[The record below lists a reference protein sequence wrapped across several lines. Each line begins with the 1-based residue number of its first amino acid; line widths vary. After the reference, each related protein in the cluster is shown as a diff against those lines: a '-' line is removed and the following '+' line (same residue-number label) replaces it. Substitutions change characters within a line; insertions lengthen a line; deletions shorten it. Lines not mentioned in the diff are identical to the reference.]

1 MTPKT
6 EVRAREALHDIR
18 AGLDDF
24 ELMEKYR
31 LTDKGLQ
38 SLFRKLIAAGLLSPL
53 EIDDRQSPLVSTI
66 TLDLS

>member
-1 MTPKT
+1 MPKT
-6 EVRAREALHDIR
+6 EIRAKAALHDIR

-24 ELMEKYR
+24 ELMEKYK

-38 SLFRKLIAAGLLSPL
+38 SLFRKLIGAGLLSPAEL
-53 EIDDRQSPLVSTI
+53 DDRQSPLVSTI